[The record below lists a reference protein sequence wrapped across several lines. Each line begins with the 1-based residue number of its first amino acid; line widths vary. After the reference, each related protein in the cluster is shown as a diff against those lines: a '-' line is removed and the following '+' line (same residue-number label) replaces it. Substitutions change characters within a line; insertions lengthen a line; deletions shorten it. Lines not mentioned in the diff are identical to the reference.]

1 MKYEKEINAI
11 ILAAGMGTRLQPVT
25 NKLPKCLISI
35 YGIPI
40 IENQIQ
46 ALRKLGVNRIC
57 IIAGYLCDKL
67 AYLVKKYPNIEIR
80 VNNKFDLYNNLY
92 SLYLALDMLGDSF
105 ILDGDV
111 YIGDCCLPIMKD
123 AVQKIDTSLLFTVEK
138 FSSEPEWIPVLN
150 EDGYVYEIYT
160 TNQPGFY
167 RMMSGISY

>member
-80 VNNKFDLYNNLY
+80 VNNKFNLYNNLY

-111 YIGDCCLPIMKD
+111 YWRLLPPNNERRCTKHRFISFIYSGE
-123 AVQKIDTSLLFTVEK
+123 VLF
-138 FSSEPEWIPVLN
+138 
-150 EDGYVYEIYT
+150 
-160 TNQPGFY
+160 
-167 RMMSGISY
+167 

>member
-67 AYLVKKYPNIEIR
+67 AYLVKNI
-80 VNNKFDLYNNLY
+80 
-92 SLYLALDMLGDSF
+92 
-105 ILDGDV
+105 
-111 YIGDCCLPIMKD
+111 PI
-123 AVQKIDTSLLFTVEK
+123 
-138 FSSEPEWIPVLN
+138 
-150 EDGYVYEIYT
+150 
-160 TNQPGFY
+160 
-167 RMMSGISY
+167 